1 MPDLGDLVA
10 LTVDIRDAAGV
21 LANATSVVLTVM
33 RPDGTT
39 ELPAVSNPT
48 PGRYQVDYQPLQ
60 AGRHVALWVAS
71 GVNSAAHVEPFDV
84 TGPPATAGW
93 PPLLA
98 DVRRELG
105 RKPSDTA
112 DDPLIQS
119 QLDAAVDYV
128 QEQRGGDF
136 NFAGDPLSL
145 LPPPTRAVWQGTVEL
160 AKRWHHRRASPDGLV
175 DMGELGS
182 ARVPG
187 SDPDIDRKLG
197 IGRYRA
203 PMVG

>member
-21 LANATSVVLTVM
+21 LANATTVTLTVM

-60 AGRHVALWVAS
+60 SGRHVALWVAS

-84 TGPPATAGW
+84 AGPPTTAGW

-98 DVRRELG
+98 DLRRELKRG
-105 RKPSDTA
+105 EA
-112 DDPLIQS
+112 DRGDDDLLQS
-119 QLDAAVDYV
+119 ALDAAVEYV
-128 QEQRGGDF
+128 QKQRAGDL

-145 LPPPTRAVWQGTVEL
+145 LPAPGPLVRQGTVEL
-160 AKRWHHRRASPDGLV
+160 ARRWHHRRASPDGLV